1 MTVVRRLARPM
12 LAAVFI
18 TGGADT
24 LRNPAPRVEKA
35 ENLNLTNPEKM
46 TKVNAGAMVLGGLA
60 LATGRLPRTA
70 SAVLAGSL
78 VPTTLAGHRFW
89 EESDAQAKAMQ
100 QAHFFKNVGLI
111 GGLMLA
117 AVDTEGRES
126 KPRQAK
132 RAARK
137 AAQATRDAAQSTAE
151 ALHIAG

>member
-1 MTVVRRLARPM
+1 M
-12 LAAVFI
+12 LATVFI

-24 LRNPAPRVEKA
+24 LRNPAPRVAKA
-35 ENLNLTNPEKM
+35 EKLNLSDAETL

-70 SAVLAGSL
+70 SAILAGSL

-89 EESDAQAKAMQ
+89 EEQDAAAKAQ
-100 QAHFFKNVGLI
+100 QQVHFFKNVGLI

-132 RAARK
+132 RAARE
-137 AAQATRDAAQSTAE
+137 AAKATRNAASSAKDALTP
-151 ALHIAG
+151 G

>member
-12 LAAVFI
+12 LATVFI

-24 LRNPAPRVEKA
+24 LRNPAPRVANAEK
-35 ENLNLTNPEKM
+35 LNLSNAETL
-46 TKVNAGAMVLGGLA
+46 TKVNAGAMVVGGLA

-89 EESDAQAKAMQ
+89 EESDPQRKAMQ
-100 QAHFFKNVGLI
+100 QVHFFKNLSLI

-132 RAARK
+132 RAARE
-137 AAQATRDAAQSTAE
+137 AAHATRQAARSAAE
-151 ALHIAG
+151 TLGVAG